1 MDNYHTSVLLKEVI
15 DYLQVGKGKKYID
28 ATLGGGGHAKEIILN
43 GGIVLG
49 IDVDQDALDFV
60 KKNQELSIKNKELIL
75 VKGNFVDLDEIAGLK
90 NFSKVSGI
98 LFDLGVS
105 SHQID
110 TAKRGFS
117 FLKEGPLDM
126 RMDKD
131 SSLTAETLINLL
143 EKGELYEL
151 FNKLGQESRSWFI
164 SNSIV
169 RARRIKAIQTTGE
182 LARVV
187 QKAYGIKERQATEFT
202 KNLANK
208 KVFQALR
215 IAVNSELLN
224 LEKALPQALN
234 LLDRKARILV
244 ISFHSLEDAIVKK
257 TFKEFEKNNMGTII
271 TKKPIEATK
280 KEFEK
285 NSRAKSAK
293 LRVFEKN

>member
-1 MDNYHTSVLLKEVI
+1 MNNYHTSVLLREVMNF
-15 DYLQVGKGKKYID
+15 LQVKKDKKYID
-28 ATLGGGGHAKEIILN
+28 ATLGGGGHTEAILDK

-49 IDVDQDALDFV
+49 IDVDEDAIDYV
-60 KKNQELSIKNKELIL
+60 SKNLEFRIQNSELIL
-75 VKGNFVDLDEIAGLK
+75 AKGNFVNLNEIARLK
-90 NFSKVSGI
+90 NFTKVNGI

-110 TAKRGFS
+110 TPERGFS

-126 RMDKD
+126 RMDRD
-131 SSLTAETLINLL
+131 LSLTAETLINLL
-143 EKGELYEL
+143 EKGKLYEL
-151 FNKLGQESRSWFI
+151 FNKLGQERRAWFI

-187 QKAYGIKERQATEFT
+187 QKAYGIKEGQVTEFT

-215 IAVNSELLN
+215 IAVNSELEN
-224 LEKALPQALN
+224 IEKALPQALN
-234 LLDRKARILV
+234 LLDRKARIVV
-244 ISFHSLEDAIVKK
+244 ISFHSLEDSIVKK
-257 TFKEFEKNNMGTII
+257 TFKEFEKNNMGKII
-271 TKKPIEATK
+271 TEKPIEATK
-280 KEFEK
+280 EEAEK